1 MTRATNTATRTT
13 CVVRGRGGP
22 VSAAGGRGLAV
33 PMSGGI
39 STAPMRGHRSSDLQE
54 RIPCAVFAGF
64 RPIEL
69 AMLPLSCAAAAAL
82 SVARSAAV
90 PTRPSVRC
98 RAPPVRANFFSSFM
112 PKPPSSPADV
122 YDPDLTCPPACL
134 PASFEDIVAAASSG
148 VAAALEAGLPAVE
161 VEFPPVASANAR
173 GDGSAASER
182 LVHEANAAFA
192 ARLAEE
198 CGDGGRRRV
207 TMVGCTSGALSALG
221 ARAFSLRDAV
231 RSAPSAPIHMPTAAS
246 ARHRAPPTLCA
257 LCTYGARRAF
267 CTSAAPPSRWQRH
280 RRLGRGHLRRAV
292 LRRAVGGSR
301 GPERGSTSH
310 TDAALEATVAAWR
323 AGAAAA
329 AAAAAA
335 AEAEAEAAAACG
347 SSPEAHLPAQGCS
360 PSGGAAVPPGGREA
374 RTLAAWLPKRRSVLC
389 GMVRS
394 GGRPTTPVPSSALQV
409 RVSAWW

>member
-1 MTRATNTATRTT
+1 M
-13 CVVRGRGGP
+13 
-22 VSAAGGRGLAV
+22 
-33 PMSGGI
+33 
-39 STAPMRGHRSSDLQE
+39 
-54 RIPCAVFAGF
+54 FY
-64 RPIEL
+64 RPANF
-69 AMLPLSCAAAAAL
+69 AMLPLACAAAAAL

-90 PTRPSVRC
+90 PTRPSARC
-98 RAPPVRANFFSSFM
+98 RAQPVRANFFSSFM

-207 TMVGCTSGALSALG
+207 TTVGCTSGALSALG
-221 ARAFSLRDAV
+221 AGAFSLRDAV
-231 RSAPSAPIHMPTAAS
+231 RSAPSAPYPHANCS
-246 ARHRAPPTLCA
+246 
-257 LCTYGARRAF
+257 LCT
-267 CTSAAPPSRWQRH
+267 PPRPTYPLRPMHLRCPSCLAHLRCSSIAWQRH

-310 TDAALEATVAAWR
+310 TDAALQARVAAWR

-329 AAAAAA
+329 AAEAEGAAAA
-335 AEAEAEAAAACG
+335 AHAAAHWRPAC
-347 SSPEAHLPAQGCS
+347 LPR
-360 PSGGAAVPPGGREA
+360 AALPPGGREA
-374 RTLAAWLPKRRSVLC
+374 RTLPRGCPREEACSVAWCALVAAQRRLFNLRPSRC
-389 GMVRS
+389 GQVHGSSGQRPAEQRS
-394 GGRPTTPVPSSALQV
+394 ATARLLLQV
-409 RVSAWW
+409 ARPVERSTHSCGGSGSWEPHAQPATEPATRVAGRTGLAWGIAPRIAG

>member
-1 MTRATNTATRTT
+1 M
-13 CVVRGRGGP
+13 
-22 VSAAGGRGLAV
+22 
-33 PMSGGI
+33 
-39 STAPMRGHRSSDLQE
+39 
-54 RIPCAVFAGF
+54 FY
-64 RPIEL
+64 RPANF
-69 AMLPLSCAAAAAL
+69 AMLPLACAAAAAL

-90 PTRPSVRC
+90 PTRPSARC

-221 ARAFSLRDAV
+221 AGAFSLRDAV
-231 RSAPSAPIHMPTAAS
+231 RSAPSAPYPHANCS
-246 ARHRAPPTLCA
+246 
-257 LCTYGARRAF
+257 LCTPPRPTYPLRPMHLRCPSCLAHLRCSSSAL
-267 CTSAAPPSRWQRH
+267 AAPPPPRTW
-280 RRLGRGHLRRAV
+280 
-292 LRRAVGGSR
+292 
-301 GPERGSTSH
+301 
-310 TDAALEATVAAWR
+310 
-323 AGAAAA
+323 
-329 AAAAAA
+329 
-335 AEAEAEAAAACG
+335 
-347 SSPEAHLPAQGCS
+347 
-360 PSGGAAVPPGGREA
+360 PSAS
-374 RTLAAWLPKRRSVLC
+374 RRSQTS
-389 GMVRS
+389 S
-394 GGRPTTPVPSSALQV
+394 GRLSRP
-409 RVSAWW
+409 